1 MPLLQSFY
9 QVIVLTAFVQM
20 SLRAN
25 VTQQMAMNDIFNK
38 TFYRSA
44 AANGSRIRTHSPD
57 IVQSLS
63 ALYSCINHFS
73 DFV

>member
-44 AANGSRIRTHSPD
+44 AANGSRIRTYDHD
-57 IVQSLS
+57 VIKSL
-63 ALYSCINHFS
+63 LTWYTFINCFS